1 MTSSDELARRLDDLD
16 RIAAI
21 EQLKYRYLRAC
32 DAKDATAFRAC
43 FVRSGARIDYGPL
56 GRYDD
61 AEPMAALFGRVA
73 RHRVDDEF
81 VIFDMHHAV
90 HPRITLT
97 SATTATGA
105 WTLQFRQV
113 NLLDRT
119 ETLMTGEYRDEYLLE
134 EGAWLMSAST
144 LTERWRLRRPL
155 GPDAILTPG
164 AFP

>member
-16 RIAAI
+16 RIEAI
-21 EQLKYRYLRAC
+21 KQLKYRYLRAC

-56 GRYDD
+56 GVYDD

-73 RHRVDDEF
+73 RHRVDGEF

-90 HPRITLT
+90 HPEITLT
-97 SATTATGA
+97 SAATATGA
-105 WTLQFRQV
+105 WTLKFRQV

-119 ETLMTGEYRDEYLLE
+119 ETLMTGEYRDEYVLE
-134 EGAWLMSAST
+134 DGAWLMAAST

-155 GPDAILTPG
+155 GPDAALTPG
-164 AFP
+164 TFP